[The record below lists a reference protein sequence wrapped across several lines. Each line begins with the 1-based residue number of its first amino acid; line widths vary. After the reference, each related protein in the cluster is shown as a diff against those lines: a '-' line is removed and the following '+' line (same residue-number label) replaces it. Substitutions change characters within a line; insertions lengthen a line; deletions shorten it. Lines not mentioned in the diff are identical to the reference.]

1 MSVKG
6 DLVMTTQHGGHRVI
20 VAAVALALVCS
31 WITPALAQA
40 PPGDFASVVS
50 AARAWP
56 GCLGVETGQTS
67 SGKRVIFAWF
77 EGKKAL
83 VAWYRSEV
91 HQKAMKTAFPNQ
103 AFDREPLPDTPED
116 SGPILAIVSL
126 KLLDAPRPGAT
137 SLPIATIGI
146 ELYTPL
152 PGGVAVGGRFA
163 PDALKVRGLREIEL
177 GSAQGRP
184 R

>member
-1 MSVKG
+1 
-6 DLVMTTQHGGHRVI
+6 MTTQHGGHRVI

-67 SGKRVIFAWF
+67 SGKRVIFAWI

-83 VAWYRSEV
+83 VAWSHSEV

-152 PGGVAVGGRFA
+152 PGGDAVGGRFA